1 MRNKPFVFLLLLLS
15 APCAPARPDAPAS
28 AATDTRPGRAPEE
41 VVREFYEWYL
51 GELRGG
57 REPFKDEERMRQYVT
72 DDFIRERAGGPPDL
86 DPVFGLAKSDAD
98 WPRMKFGAAKPKFYK
113 GETYE
118 GRAYVDVTTKGRID
132 GRDFTGLSIVGLR
145 QTKAGWRVASVSE
158 PD

>member
-1 MRNKPFVFLLLLLS
+1 MRNKPFVFFLLLLS

-98 WPRMKFGAAKPKFYK
+98 LAPDEVRG
-113 GETYE
+113 GEAE
-118 GRAYVDVTTKGRID
+118 ILQRRDVRRQGLR
-132 GRDFTGLSIVGLR
+132 GRDDEGAHRRERLYGPVNRRAAT
-145 QTKAGWRVASVSE
+145 
-158 PD
+158 D